1 MHRDNKE
8 RNRAIKS
15 LTDKRT
21 RIQKHPNPDALRDFK
36 EVPYQLRYGKE
47 KKDAEQREVC
57 KRNFKYCL

>member
-1 MHRDNKE
+1 MHRDTKE

-21 RIQKHPNPDALRDFK
+21 RIPKHPIQDALKRFR

-47 KKDAEQREVC
+47 KKRC
-57 KRNFKYCL
+57 

>member
-1 MHRDNKE
+1 MHRDTKE

-21 RIQKHPNPDALRDFK
+21 RIPMHPGLDALRNFK

-47 KKDAEQREVC
+47 KKDAE
-57 KRNFKYCL
+57 

>member
-1 MHRDNKE
+1 MHRDTKE

-21 RIQKHPNPDALRDFK
+21 RIPKHLNPDALRDFK

-47 KKDAEQREVC
+47 KKNADKQ
-57 KRNFKYCL
+57 N

>member
-1 MHRDNKE
+1 MHRDTKE

-21 RIQKHPNPDALRDFK
+21 RISKHPNPDVLRDFK

-47 KKDAEQREVC
+47 KKDAE
-57 KRNFKYCL
+57 

>member
-1 MHRDNKE
+1 MYRDTKE

-21 RIQKHPNPDALRDFK
+21 RIPKHPNPDALRNFK

-47 KKDAEQREVC
+47 KKDDKQ
-57 KRNFKYCL
+57 N

>member
-1 MHRDNKE
+1 MHRDTKE

-21 RIQKHPNPDALRDFK
+21 RIPKHPNPDALRDFK

-47 KKDAEQREVC
+47 KNADKQ
-57 KRNFKYCL
+57 N